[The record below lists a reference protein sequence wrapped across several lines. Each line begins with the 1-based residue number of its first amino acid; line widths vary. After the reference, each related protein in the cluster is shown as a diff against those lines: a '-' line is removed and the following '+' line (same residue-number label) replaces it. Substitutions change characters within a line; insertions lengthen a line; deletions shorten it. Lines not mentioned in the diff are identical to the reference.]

1 MRNNKNF
8 TNSNIIQRTFAN
20 EGGVSR
26 GSDGVKIGSEIIL
39 FHTFVG
45 VVVDMAMV
53 VSVKVN
59 IGGTSKTW

>member
-39 FHTFVG
+39 FTFVG
-45 VVVDMAMV
+45 VVVDTAMV
-53 VSVKVN
+53 VLVKVN